1 MYVKVPK
8 IKLFHL
14 RYSLNNQ
21 LLHTC
26 TFRGALGLEYINIFP
41 LISLHYY
48 KIAIYCPQFKT
59 RSKL

>member
-8 IKLFHL
+8 MRLFHL

-21 LLHTC
+21 MLHKS
-26 TFRGALGLEYINIFP
+26 TFSEALGLEYTNIFP

-48 KIAIYCPQFKT
+48 KIAIYCPRFKT